1 MAINTIAISGRLTA
15 APELRHTGKGTAVA
29 CGNIAVDDGYGEN
42 KKTYFFEYAAWGR
55 SGEYLHKYAAKGSP
69 VTMQGK
75 LTQQTWTGKDGKRQ
89 SKIVLHINEVVLPPR
104 NRDNAIVGAGDLDSP
119 YNDIYGEEIIFD
131 ESDLPF

>member
-15 APELRHTGKGTAVA
+15 TPELRHTGKGTAVA

-104 NRDNAIVGAGDLDSP
+104 SNAAVGDGFAVP

-131 ESDLPF
+131 DSDLPF